1 MTRTL
6 KILVASALL
15 TLASCPTLMAQF
27 QFGGKV
33 SGTINNMFLVQDTS
47 KNLQRSSVAGFNIGA
62 MAEYFFKEN
71 MSVGVE
77 VMFAMQGFKR
87 SWVSTYDHPAVIP
100 TMEKTTCRTFHLNIP
115 ILYRYYYKGLALE
128 AGPQVSICF
137 GGKRYFHREQTI
149 HEETQVFDT
158 NYVFSGT
165 ETEMQ
170 KYLSDFKLW
179 NRITFGATAGISYT
193 LDNGLMFGI
202 RYTYDFNN
210 SFNEMVEY
218 EYEKY
223 RSETYKSH
231 HSVVQISLGLKI

>member
-1 MTRTL
+1 MARTF
-6 KILVASALL
+6 KILVAAALL
-15 TLASCPTLMAQF
+15 TLASCPALMAQF
-27 QFGGKV
+27 KFGGKV
-33 SGTINNMFLVQDTS
+33 SGTVNNMFLVQDTS
-47 KNLQRSSVAGFNIGA
+47 KSIQRSSVAGFNIGA
-62 MAEYFFKEN
+62 MAEYLFKEN
-71 MSVGVE
+71 MSVGIE

-87 SWVSTYDHPAVIP
+87 SWVSTYDHPAIVPSTEHVI
-100 TMEKTTCRTFHLNIP
+100 CRTFHLNIP
-115 ILYRYYYKGLALE
+115 ILYRYYYKNLAIE
-128 AGPQVSICF
+128 VGPQVSICF
-137 GGKRYFHREQTI
+137 GGKRYFHRQQTI
-149 HEETQVFDT
+149 HEETLAFDT
-158 NYVFSGT
+158 NYTFRST

-170 KYLSDFKLW
+170 KKMSDFKLW

>member
-1 MTRTL
+1 MARNF
-6 KILVASALL
+6 KILIVAALL
-15 TLASCPTLMAQF
+15 TLASGSGLMAQF
-27 QFGGKV
+27 K
-33 SGTINNMFLVQDTS
+33 
-47 KNLQRSSVAGFNIGA
+47 
-62 MAEYFFKEN
+62 
-71 MSVGVE
+71 
-77 VMFAMQGFKR
+77 
-87 SWVSTYDHPAVIP
+87 
-100 TMEKTTCRTFHLNIP
+100 
-115 ILYRYYYKGLALE
+115 
-128 AGPQVSICF
+128 F

-149 HEETQVFDT
+149 HEETMVFDT

-165 ETEMQ
+165 ETDMQ

-179 NRITFGATAGISYT
+179 NRITFGATAGVSYT

-210 SFNEMVEY
+210 SFNEMIEY